1 MSFTIES
8 AQSIFPDIQ
17 VADAI
22 PNIVESFNQLSAED
36 QLALLWFVY
45 TEMGVTITPAAI
57 SAVNMVFAETLLTE
71 IKQMPAR
78 SQTQVMCDLVNHA
91 DTPICH
97 TYSSFGINVKL
108 GFWYQLSEW
117 MKQGIVAPIPTG
129 YKLSGKAADVLQSI
143 RQQSGGEQLNILQ
156 GIVAKMGY
164 IPTDNRLTP
173 KEPVVPSQKS
183 VPRQKIRIEGIQ
195 DRTVLDYMEN
205 MNAFDFEG
213 AVALFTEDGALQ
225 PPFEKPIVG
234 QKNILAYMRD
244 ECYGLKL
251 MPEQGVSKR
260 VEEGFTQIKVTGKVK
275 TPWFGDKVAID
286 LAWRFLLNPAG
297 QIFFV
302 AIDVLASPEELLNL
316 KSDND
321 ESEKVVHHSDGSEL
335 IPSEAPAEFSSQ
347 DNLTAGYTKDDEGLI
362 NNYALE
368 PAMTAA
374 KYPTPKQQVRY
385 LFWGLGAIAL
395 IGVLFLIVFAV
406 S

>member
-22 PNIVESFNQLSAED
+22 PDIVESFNQLSAED
-36 QLALLWFVY
+36 RLALLWFVY

-71 IKQMPAR
+71 IKRMPAR

-117 MKQGIVAPIPTG
+117 MKQDIVAPIPTG
-129 YKLSGKAADVLQSI
+129 YKLSGEASDVLQSI
-143 RQQSGGEQLNILQ
+143 RRQSGGEQLNILQ
-156 GIVAKMGY
+156 SVVAKMGY
-164 IPTDNRLTP
+164 TSINKSLAPR
-173 KEPVVPSQKS
+173 EQVVPPQKS
-183 VPRQKIRIEGIQ
+183 VPRDKVRIEGVEN
-195 DRTVLDYMEN
+195 RTVSDYMEN
-205 MNAFDFEG
+205 MNAFDFERV
-213 AVALFTEDGALQ
+213 VALFTEDGALQ

-234 QKNILAYMRD
+234 RENILAYTRD

-251 MPEQGVSKR
+251 IPEQGVSKR

-286 LAWRFLLNPAG
+286 LAWRFSLDRADR
-297 QIFFV
+297 IFFV

-316 KSDND
+316 KSDKD
-321 ESEKVVHHSDGSEL
+321 ESEKVTYHSDGSEL
-335 IPSEAPAEFSSQ
+335 IPSEAPTELSSQ

-368 PAMTAA
+368 PAMTSA
-374 KYPTPKQQVRY
+374 KYPTLKQQVRY

-395 IGVLFLIVFAV
+395 IGALFLVVFAA